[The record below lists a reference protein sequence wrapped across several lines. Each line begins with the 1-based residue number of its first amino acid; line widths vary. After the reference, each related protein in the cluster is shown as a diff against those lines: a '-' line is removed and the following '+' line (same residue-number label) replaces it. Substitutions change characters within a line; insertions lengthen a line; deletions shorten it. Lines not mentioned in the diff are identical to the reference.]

1 MIRKAIVGGL
11 VAFFLTAFFV
21 GRDALSYVR
30 TSAGYVKDSARGMVP
45 MEFQLQRARQMIK
58 DLAPE
63 VQKNMHLIAK
73 EEVELQRLESNV
85 ADQESRLARE
95 KGQIG
100 QLRTALVS
108 GDVEFQFGG
117 RKYSVEQVKLDLTN
131 RFERYKTGE
140 STLSNLRQ
148 MLGARQKGLEAA
160 RQKLDG
166 TLAAKRQL
174 QVEVENL
181 EARNKMVAAARTT
194 SNYQFDETQLGRL
207 KELLADLR
215 TRLEVD
221 ERLVNADTTYPD
233 EIPVDKPSSDDIAKQ
248 VADYFREKP
257 KPANAVAKK

>member
-1 MIRKAIVGGL
+1 MIRKAVVGGL
-11 VAFFLTAFFV
+11 VAFLLTVFFV

-30 TSAGYVKDSARGMVP
+30 TSAGYVKDSAQGMVP

-73 EEVELQRLESNV
+73 EEVELQRLESNI
-85 ADQESRLARE
+85 ADQESRLTRE
-95 KGQIG
+95 KGQIT
-100 QLRTALVS
+100 QLRTAVVS
-108 GDVEFQFGG
+108 GDSEFRFGG
-117 RKYSVEQVKLDLTN
+117 RKYTVEQVKLDLTN
-131 RFERYKTGE
+131 RFERYKMGE

-148 MLGARQKGLEAA
+148 MQLARQKGLDAA
-160 RQKLDG
+160 RQKLEG

-194 SNYQFDETQLGRL
+194 SNYQFDETQLGRV

-221 ERLVNADTTYPD
+221 ERLVNADIAYPD

-248 VADYFREKP
+248 VADYFQESP
-257 KPANAVAKK
+257 KPADNVAKK